1 MMGSFDPISEFV
13 LLCLLF
19 LLLLLETGKAF
30 SDQNEQLQT
39 YIIHLDHS
47 QKPDSFS
54 TNHEW
59 HRSILTSLSNPPPD
73 DDDNEAIL
81 YSYEHVLH
89 GFSARLT
96 KSQLSEIQNS
106 PAHIATHKDSFVK
119 LATTHSP
126 QFLGLNHKNGLWP
139 IASYGAGA
147 IIGVVDTG
155 IWPESESFNDD
166 GMPPVP
172 ERWKGQCENGE
183 SFSPSLCN
191 RKLIGAR
198 SFSKGLVGEG
208 SKVNPEVDYDS
219 ARDFSGHGTHVSST
233 AAGNYVNGVSYFG
246 YALGKAR
253 GVAPRAHI
261 ASYKAL
267 HSTSSGEYGSAVDV
281 LAAIDAAITDGVDI
295 LSMSIGYNPDY
306 YFNDP
311 IAIGS
316 LKAIEKGI
324 FVVSA
329 AGNNDEYLST
339 SPFNR
344 TQNGAPW
351 ITTIGAATIDRSFK
365 AVLKLKNGKPL
376 KGISYFPQ
384 SIFISNT
391 SLYFGRSS
399 EAESK
404 CSPGSLN
411 PSEAHRKIVVC
422 NVSSFMTISMKGQEK
437 ELVRVGAEAGI
448 FVLEKLGITGPSKFY
463 TIPIMMVPASSFK
476 DLVSE
481 QKVKSLKFV
490 TTEYHTKPAP
500 EVAEFSLR
508 GPNQV
513 SPNILKPD
521 IVAPGVDILAAT
533 VPTVPVTTLGRYGL
547 TTDYT
552 IMSGTSMA
560 TPHVAGVAAML
571 KNVHPEWSPAAIRS
585 AIMTTSYVIDN
596 TGNFLLDQLTKMSAT
611 PLACGAGHIDPNK
624 AIDPGL
630 VYDLSFH
637 DYVGFLCGLG
647 YSRKEMEIV
656 IGKRHW
662 NCRRGKE
669 QDLNYPSFMA
679 IFSGEQRS
687 PAVKK
692 FSRVVTNVGN
702 DSSVYHATTEY
713 AIPGFSI
720 VVEPSTLSFTH
731 KYQKRCF
738 SMEIKLNEEVLTEK
752 QAEFYG
758 FLKWTD
764 QHNHVVSSPVEILK
778 L

>member
-1 MMGSFDPISEFV
+1 MGCFDPTSELV

-30 SDQNEQLQT
+30 SDQKEPFQT

-54 TNHEW
+54 THHEW
-59 HRSILTSLSNPPPD
+59 HRSILTSLSNPPPH
-73 DDDNEAIL
+73 DDDNDAVL

-96 KSQLSEIQNS
+96 KSQLAEIQNS

-139 IASYGAGA
+139 TASYGAGA

-155 IWPESESFNDD
+155 VWPESESFKDD
-166 GMPPVP
+166 DMPPVP
-172 ERWKGQCENGE
+172 ERWKGKCESGE

-198 SFSKGLVGEG
+198 TFSKGLVSDG
-208 SKVNPEVDYDS
+208 SKVLPEVDYDS
-219 ARDFSGHGTHVSST
+219 ARDLDGHGTHVSST

-261 ASYKAL
+261 ASYKVIHA
-267 HSTSSGEYGSAVDV
+267 TSSSDQGGTTVDI

-295 LSMSIGYNPDY
+295 LSMSIGGEPDD

-311 IAIGS
+311 MAIGS

-324 FVVSA
+324 FVVAA
-329 AGNNDEYLST
+329 AGNNNDLLT

-344 TQNGAPW
+344 AQNGAPW
-351 ITTIGAATIDRSFK
+351 ITTVGAATIDRSFE
-365 AVLKLKNGKPL
+365 AVLKLKNGNTV

-399 EAESK
+399 EAEST
-404 CSPGSLN
+404 CFPGSLN

-422 NVSSFMTISMKGQEK
+422 NVSLTISMKDQEK

-448 FVLEKLGITGPSKFY
+448 FVLEEIGFTVPSKFY
-463 TIPIMMVPASSFK
+463 TIPTMMVPASSLE
-476 DLVSE
+476 DLVGE

-508 GPNQV
+508 GPNPV

-533 VPTVPVTTLGRYGL
+533 VPTVPVTNLGRYGL
-547 TTDYT
+547 STDYT

-571 KNVHPEWSPAAIRS
+571 KNVHPGWSPAAIRS

-596 TGNFLLDQLTKMSAT
+596 TGKFLLDQATKIFAT
-611 PLACGAGHIDPNK
+611 PLAYGAGHIDPNK

-630 VYDLSFH
+630 VYDLSFD

-647 YSRKEMEIV
+647 YSKKEMEKA

-662 NCRRGKE
+662 NCQRGKE
-669 QDLNYPSFMA
+669 QDLNYPSFMVN
-679 IFSGEQRS
+679 FSGEQHS
-687 PAVKK
+687 SAVKK
-692 FSRVVTNVGN
+692 FRRVVTNVGN

-713 AIPGFSI
+713 RVPGFSI
-720 VVEPSTLSFTH
+720 VVEPTTLSFTH
-731 KYQKRCF
+731 KYQKLCF
-738 SMEIKLNEEVLTEK
+738 SMEIKLDEEVLSEHGK
-752 QAEFYG
+752 EFYG
-758 FLKWTD
+758 VLKWTD

-778 L
+778 P

>member
-1 MMGSFDPISEFV
+1 MMGCFDPISEFA

-19 LLLLLETGKAF
+19 SVLLLETGKAF

-54 TNHEW
+54 THHEW
-59 HRSILTSLSNPPPD
+59 HRSILTSLSNPPPRG
-73 DDDNEAIL
+73 DDNEALL

-96 KSQLSEIQNS
+96 KSQLAEIQNS

-139 IASYGAGA
+139 TAAYGAGA
-147 IIGVVDTG
+147 IIGVVDSG

-172 ERWKGQCENGE
+172 ERWKGRCE

-198 SFSKGLVGEG
+198 TFFKGLVSEG
-208 SKVNPEVDYDS
+208 SKVLPEVDYNS
-219 ARDFSGHGTHVSST
+219 ARDFNGHGTHVSST

-267 HSTSSGEYGSAVDV
+267 DGKFGSMVDIF
-281 LAAIDAAITDGVDI
+281 AAFDAAIADGVDI
-295 LSMSIGYNPDY
+295 LSMSIGLVGDQPVD

-311 IAIGS
+311 LAIGS

-324 FVVSA
+324 FVVA
-329 AGNNDEYLST
+329 ASGNNNYLLT

-344 TQNGAPW
+344 AQNVAPW
-351 ITTIGAATIDRSFK
+351 ITTVGAATIDRSFE
-365 AVLKLKNGKPL
+365 AVLKLKNGNTV
-376 KGISYFPQ
+376 KGISYFPL

-391 SLYFGRSS
+391 SLYFGRRS
-399 EAESK
+399 EAESI
-404 CSPGSLN
+404 CFPGKLI
-411 PSEAHRKIVVC
+411 PSEARRKIVVC
-422 NVSSFMTISMKGQEK
+422 NGSSVTISMEEQEK

-448 FVLEKLGITGPSKFY
+448 FVLEERVPTVTGPINY
-463 TIPIMMVPASSFK
+463 TIPTMMVPASSSK
-476 DLVSE
+476 DLVGE

-500 EVAEFSLR
+500 EVAERSLR
-508 GPNQV
+508 GPNPV

-533 VPTVPVTTLGRYGL
+533 VPTVPVITLGRYGTL
-547 TTDYT
+547 TTDFT

-585 AIMTTSYVIDN
+585 AIMTTSYVTDN
-596 TGNFLLDQLTKMSAT
+596 TENFLQDQFTKMSAT
-611 PLACGAGHIDPNK
+611 PLAYGAGHINPNK

-647 YSRKEMEIV
+647 YSKTEMETV

-662 NCRRGKE
+662 NCQQGKE

-679 IFSGEQRS
+679 FFSGKQDS
-687 PAVKK
+687 PVVKK
-692 FSRVVTNVGN
+692 FRRVVTNVGN
-702 DSSVYHATTEY
+702 DSSVYQATTEY
-713 AIPGFSI
+713 RVRGFSI
-720 VVEPSTLSFTH
+720 VVEPTTLSFTH
-731 KYQKRCF
+731 KYQKLGF
-738 SMEIKLNEEVLTEK
+738 SMEIKLDEEVLSE
-752 QAEFYG
+752 QNPELYG

-764 QHNHVVSSPVEILK
+764 EHNHVVSSPVEILK